1 LRQILVFEHPTIRE
15 NFEPQLQGLPGGIMS
30 LQDRLNAFKADF
42 ESKVPPEK
50 LAIMH
55 RATED
60 LRRSGILDRVLKVG
74 ASLPEFTLPNY
85 RGDNVSS
92 VELLQRGPLVVTFYR
107 GVW

>member
-1 LRQILVFEHPTIRE
+1 VTLAASMGEMMTLKE
-15 NFEPQLQGLPGGIMS
+15 
-30 LQDRLNAFKADF
+30 RLNTYKAEF

-60 LRRSGILDRVLKVG
+60 LRRSGILEHVTKVG
-74 ASLPEFTLPNY
+74 DPAPEFLLTNL
-85 RGDNVSS
+85 RGEKVSS
-92 VELLQRGPLVVTFYR
+92 SALLRRGPVVVTFYR